1 MQRETLINEMV
12 KTVKGEFA
20 AEGENMA
27 HAEFAYELGVQYGKT
42 KRFDNS
48 RYYHNYQYLLD
59 DGDSVSATSFYN
71 LFMNRHQTGAYM
83 EAEQAVKTVLGDELG
98 KADAD
103 RLFHLVR
110 DQRFGI
116 NGAFKA
122 TMMPAESQQLSYT
135 DFVMVIACF
144 CLGVVKSMSDSL

>member
-1 MQRETLINEMV
+1 MQREILICEIV
-12 KTVKGEFA
+12 KNIKGDFA

-27 HAEFAYELGVQYGKT
+27 HAEFAYERGVQYGKT

-59 DGDSVSATSFYN
+59 DGDSVSASSFYN

-98 KADAD
+98 KGDAD

-110 DQRFGI
+110 DQRSGI
-116 NGAFKA
+116 NGVFKA
-122 TMMPAESQQLSYT
+122 TMMPTESQQLSYT
-135 DFVMVIACF
+135 DFVLVIACF
-144 CLGVVKSMSDSL
+144 CLGAVIAI